1 MKKQYL
7 SSEDKDWKA
16 MQDQEADFLKQEW
29 LKDQDE
35 LEGEI

>member
-1 MKKQYL
+1 MK
-7 SSEDKDWKA
+7 KDWKA

>member
-1 MKKQYL
+1 MKK
-7 SSEDKDWKA
+7 DWKDWKA